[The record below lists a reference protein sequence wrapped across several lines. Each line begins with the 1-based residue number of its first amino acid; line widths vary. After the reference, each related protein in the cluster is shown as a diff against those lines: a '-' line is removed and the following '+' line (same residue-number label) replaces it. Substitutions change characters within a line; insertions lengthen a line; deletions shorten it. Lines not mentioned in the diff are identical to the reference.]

1 MLGMMVPN
9 GRSYDM
15 ASKDAWNAV
24 HLQCEE
30 LMRMEVFPNFAQGR
44 GNCLRPW
51 IMILHIP
58 RCVTAKSQKGWCQC
72 NKMISYSPRLMVV
85 SVCWANSTSWLIGE
99 YISRYVHQ
107 GGATHFSIAKTFFL
121 CGGWF
126 ITRDCLI
133 TTWRYIASCQV
144 HFAVRG
150 SKFGYSNYTEMFRC
164 VEQKWM
170 QTITDILDIELVH

>member
-1 MLGMMVPN
+1 MVQSSRQWDGTARQWHHVPTLHARTMLGMMVPN

-126 ITRDCLI
+126 ITRDCFNHNL
-133 TTWRYIASCQV
+133 TLYC
-144 HFAVRG
+144 
-150 SKFGYSNYTEMFRC
+150 
-164 VEQKWM
+164 
-170 QTITDILDIELVH
+170 